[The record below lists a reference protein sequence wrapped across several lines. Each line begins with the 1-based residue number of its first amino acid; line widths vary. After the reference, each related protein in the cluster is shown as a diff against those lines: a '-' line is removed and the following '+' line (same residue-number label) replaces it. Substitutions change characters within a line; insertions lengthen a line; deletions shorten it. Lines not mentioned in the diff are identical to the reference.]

1 LAREL
6 HDSLGQTLAATHLQA
21 STARLL
27 LARGDTVQTDRCLEE
42 MSAMTMAAE
51 ADVRDYLLG
60 AKTTYSADL
69 PFFPALCLYVERFGR
84 QYGLQ
89 IGLNVP
95 QHIETQGL
103 APAIEVQLM
112 RIIQEALSNVR
123 KHAGAQEV
131 RIEFASTGPL
141 LQVKIRDDGQGFD
154 PGDAARQPERYGLQ
168 AMRERAEELGG
179 RCRVNS
185 QPGQGAEVIVKVP
198 LNSGQ
203 ASKV

>member
-1 LAREL
+1 MA
-6 HDSLGQTLAATHLQA
+6 
-21 STARLL
+21 
-27 LARGDTVQTDRCLEE
+27 
-42 MSAMTMAAE
+42 AMTMAAE

-69 PFFPALCLYVERFGR
+69 PFFPALCLYLERFGR
-84 QYGLQ
+84 QYGVQ
-89 IGLNVP
+89 IGLSVP
-95 QHIETQGL
+95 QQIEAQGL

-123 KHAGAQEV
+123 KHAGAQKV

-141 LQVKIRDDGQGFD
+141 LQVSICDDGRGFD
-154 PGDAARQPERYGLQ
+154 PGDVSRPPDRYGLQ

-185 QPGQGAEVIVKVP
+185 QPGQGAEVIVQVP
-198 LNSGQ
+198 LGSHQ
-203 ASKV
+203 EDDR